1 MNDIADVTNKFL
13 NTVIPTEIAKDMCII
28 YNIEFKTNMTF
39 KDALYAAVIREAKSG
54 TQEAIK
60 LAKKYGIYYE

>member
-1 MNDIADVTNKFL
+1 MNDITDATNKFL

-28 YNIEFKTNMTF
+28 YNIEFKANMTF

-54 TQEAIK
+54 NQEAIK
-60 LAKKYGIYYE
+60 LAKKYGIYE